1 MNDLVSVI
9 LPVYNGERNIGLI
22 LHSMLNQVY
31 KDWEL
36 IIVDDG
42 SKDETGRICQQFKE
56 KDNRINYFYKDNG
69 GVSSARNFGLNKAK
83 GDWIVFIDADD
94 DVSDRYLFDLVSNIK
109 PKELIIQGYKKI
121 EKNKHFNID
130 FGSFSNITEKE
141 SLFDKYNILEKG
153 YPWNKIFDNNLIK
166 ETNLRFN
173 ENLSYSEDLVFLLQY
188 LVYADSVSFI
198 SGTNYIYDTTNSV
211 NSLKLYS
218 YNKEYELLQQLTSII
233 PLLYKKNFSPY
244 IYEKISLVII
254 RVILSLYQGST
265 YNFKERMSLLSDL
278 KNKYNNIFPKYYNT
292 HLPFFKL
299 IKFIFKSNLALM
311 DAILFLKYRNVV
323 V

>member
-9 LPVYNGERNIGLI
+9 LPVYNGERNISSI
-22 LHSMLNQVY
+22 LQSMLNQVY

-42 SKDETGRICQQFKE
+42 SKDETGRICHQFQE
-56 KDNRINYFYKDNG
+56 NDNRINYFQKDNG
-69 GVSSARNFGLNKAK
+69 GVSSARNFGLNKAN

-94 DVSDRYLFDLVSNIK
+94 EVSDKYLFDLVSNIK
-109 PKELIIQGYKKI
+109 PKGLIIQGYKKI

-130 FGSFSNITEKE
+130 FGSFLNITEKE
-141 SLFDKYNILEKG
+141 SLFDHYNILEKG
-153 YPWNKIFDNNLIK
+153 FPWNKIFDNNLIK
-166 ETNLRFN
+166 DNNLRFN

-218 YNKEYELLQQLTSII
+218 YNQEHELLQQLASTI
-233 PLLYKKNFSPY
+233 PLLYKKSLSPY

-254 RVILSLYQGST
+254 RVILSLYQGNT
-265 YNFKERMSLLSDL
+265 YNFKERMGLLSDL
-278 KNKYNNIFPKYYNT
+278 KKKYNNIFPKYYNP

-299 IKFIFKSNLALM
+299 IKFLFKSNLALM
-311 DAILFLKYRNVV
+311 DAILFLKYRNAVI
-323 V
+323 